1 MTKKSDHM
9 YTRYE
14 FWCAN
19 CGTSVMGWEDEIPV
33 KCNSCQKTN
42 GKWDRC
48 EVDTTRSPEDMNK
61 IIDASEV
68 CFKTL
73 GGKL

>member
-1 MTKKSDHM
+1 MTKNYEM

-14 FWCAN
+14 FWCGT
-19 CGTSVMGWEDEIPV
+19 CGHNVIGWEDETPV
-33 KCNSCQKTN
+33 QCNVCKSVD

-48 EVDTTRSPEDMNK
+48 EVDTSRSPEDMNK

-68 CFKTL
+68 CFKVL